1 MSYLRQGSYLPG
13 TNTNFTSSGSS
24 QATGSAVANTTSI
37 VRVSTTEAV
46 YVDIGSTPT
55 ATTNSMLIPS
65 GGTEFFAVT
74 PGESK
79 IAVLQ
84 VSSSGRVSVTELAVL
99 N

>member
-13 TNTNFTSSGSS
+13 VNTNFTTSSGS
-24 QATGSAVANTTSI
+24 QVTAAVANATSI

-46 YVDIGSTPT
+46 YVEIGANPT
-55 ATTNSMLIPS
+55 ASSSSMMIPS

-74 PGESK
+74 PGTSK

-84 VSSSGRVSVTELAVL
+84 VTTSGVASVTELAIL
-99 N
+99 S